1 MLTANHVTVS
11 CLVAPYRCPVL
22 VCWIPFHKQKTSAA
36 ASEEIVNKRG
46 KVSSPVWQFFGYYKS
61 DRSQTNVVC
70 KLCKTV
76 VPAKTG
82 NSTNLMYHLSRAHP
96 LEHIR
101 IQPTTSVAATP
112 HKQQTAMERYSA
124 SVPYDKESK
133 RYKDITEAVAYHIA
147 KDMLPFRLDNY

>member
-11 CLVAPYRCPVL
+11 RLVAPYRCPVL
-22 VCWIPFHKQKTSAA
+22 VCWIPFHKQKMSAA

-82 NSTNLMYHLSRAHP
+82 NVNTTNLMYHLSRAHP
-96 LEHIR
+96 LEHSR

-112 HKQQTAMERYSA
+112 HKQQTTMERY
-124 SVPYDKESK
+124 SK

>member
-1 MLTANHVTVS
+1 M
-11 CLVAPYRCPVL
+11 
-22 VCWIPFHKQKTSAA
+22 SAA

-46 KVSSPVWQFFGYYKS
+46 KVRPPVWQFFGYYKS

-82 NSTNLMYHLSRAHP
+82 NTTNLMYHLSRAHP
-96 LEHIR
+96 LEHSR
-101 IQPTTSVAATP
+101 IQPTTSVAAAP

-124 SVPYDKESK
+124 LEADIFWGIPRDGKQNRYES
-133 RYKDITEAVAYHIA
+133 RDTVFSHIA
-147 KDMLPFRLDNY
+147 QP